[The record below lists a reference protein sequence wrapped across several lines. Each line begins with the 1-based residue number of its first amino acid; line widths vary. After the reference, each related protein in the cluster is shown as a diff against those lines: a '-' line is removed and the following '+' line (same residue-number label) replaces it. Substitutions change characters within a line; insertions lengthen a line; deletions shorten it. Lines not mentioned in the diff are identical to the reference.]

1 MTSAN
6 DKDQQPQGINRRRL
20 VVFLLALPV
29 YFALFMFLPAGTW
42 AWTKGWLFIGVFL
55 GLLAVIS
62 VYLWR
67 VNPEVMVARSRS
79 HEGTKRWD
87 KILLGFLFP
96 VGVCHRSCSGTGRWP
111 ISLVSG
117 AVVGLWHRL
126 CSIPC
131 RNGDRHLG
139 GSRKQVL

>member
-6 DKDQQPQGINRRRL
+6 DLDQPRVGINRGRL

-55 GLLAVIS
+55 GTLAV
-62 VYLWR
+62 VAFYLWR
-67 VNPEVMVARSRS
+67 VNPEVVVARSGF

-87 KILLGFLFP
+87 KILLYLF
-96 VGVCHRSCSGTGRWP
+96 
-111 ISLVSG
+111 
-117 AVVGLWHRL
+117 
-126 CSIPC
+126 
-131 RNGDRHLG
+131 
-139 GSRKQVL
+139 VLD